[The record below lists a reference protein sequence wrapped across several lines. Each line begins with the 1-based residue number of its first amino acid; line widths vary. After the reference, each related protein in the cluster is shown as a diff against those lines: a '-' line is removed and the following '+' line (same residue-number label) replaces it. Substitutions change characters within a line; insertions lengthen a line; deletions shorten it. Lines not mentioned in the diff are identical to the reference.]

1 MEAEPVTDAKRVL
14 WLTGVGHGT
23 GHAWELVF
31 PAVAIPMAADLG
43 LSFEAAIELA
53 FPLYLFFGLG
63 APLAGYLTD
72 HLGGRRVLLLCLGLG
87 GLSGLWV
94 AGASGTA
101 SLMIAFAGL
110 GLAASFYHP
119 AGLALLSHRFSKTT
133 GRALGIN
140 GMAGNVGI
148 ALTPVLAGAIA
159 SLWGWRW
166 AYVFFALPG
175 LLGAVV
181 FFLWGFEDGPEHHER
196 RPEAPHVR
204 TDWVAVGLL
213 VFAML
218 AAGLAY
224 RIHTLVVPALLQE
237 RLPGLE
243 AFVAGLPG
251 ADKLSSVRNLGATF
265 LTSLAYL
272 MGLLGQWI
280 GGRIADSRS
289 LVLSYVSFHL
299 GALPLVLIAG
309 FAFGPAL
316 VVVLFLY
323 LFFAFGMQPAE
334 NSLVAK
340 MSPPHLRGRAYAAK
354 FVITFGLGS
363 LGAYVVKGLVPVGG
377 LGASL
382 VASAGLEVL
391 LVLSGLLLYVR
402 LRATGRRL

>member
-1 MEAEPVTDAKRVL
+1 MEGEVGTEARRVL
-14 WLTGVGHGT
+14 WLTGVGHGL

-31 PAVAIPMAADLG
+31 PAVAIPMAAELG
-43 LSFEAAIELA
+43 LSFEQAVELA
-53 FPLYLFFGLG
+53 FPLYLCFGLG

-72 HLGGRRVLLLCLGLG
+72 HLGGRRVLLLCLSLG

-94 AGASGTA
+94 AGAEGTA
-101 SLMIAFAGL
+101 SLMLAFAGL
-110 GLAASFYHP
+110 GLAASLYHP

-166 AYVFFALPG
+166 AYVFLALPG
-175 LLGAVV
+175 LLGAVI
-181 FFLWGFEDGPEHHER
+181 FFLWGFEDGPEHHEQ
-196 RPEAPHVR
+196 RPEAQR
-204 TDWVAVGLL
+204 TATDWWAVGLL
-213 VFAML
+213 VFAMM

-237 RLPGLE
+237 RLPELE
-243 AFVAGLPG
+243 RFVARLPG
-251 ADKLSSVRNLGATF
+251 ADALTSVRNLGATF

-272 MGLLGQWI
+272 MGLVGQWI

-289 LVLSYVSFHL
+289 LVLSYVGFHL

-316 VVVLFLY
+316 VLVLFLY

-340 MSPPHLRGRAYAAK
+340 MSPPHLRGRAYAGK
-354 FVITFGLGS
+354 FVITFGIGA
-363 LGAYVVKGLVPVGG
+363 LGAYVVKGLAPFGG

-382 VASAGLEVL
+382 VASAGLEL
-391 LVLSGLLLYVR
+391 ALVGAGTLLY
-402 LRATGRRL
+402 LRQRAQGRAL

>member
-1 MEAEPVTDAKRVL
+1 MTADSASDQRRIL
-14 WLTGVGHGT
+14 WLTGVGHGL

-43 LSFEAAIELA
+43 LSFGETLELA
-53 FPLYLFFGLG
+53 FPLYLLFGLG

-72 HLGGRRVLLLCLGLG
+72 RLGGRRVLLLCLGLG
-87 GLSGLWV
+87 GLSGLLL
-94 AGASGTA
+94 AMTSGRLP
-101 SLMIAFAGL
+101 LMLAFGGL
-110 GLAASFYHP
+110 GLAASLYHP
-119 AGLALLSHRFSKTT
+119 AGLGLLSHRFPKNT
-133 GRALGIN
+133 GWALGIN

-148 ALTPVLAGAIA
+148 ALTPVLAGACA

-166 AYVFFALPG
+166 AYVLFSVPG
-175 LLGAVV
+175 LVGAL
-181 FFLWGFEDGPEHHER
+181 FFLYWRFEDGPENDPPQSVGER
-196 RPEAPHVR
+196 API
-204 TDWVAVGLL
+204 DWTAIGLL
-213 VFAML
+213 MFAMM

-243 AFVAGLPG
+243 ALVAGLPG
-251 ADKLSSVRNLGATF
+251 ASSLSSVKNLGATF
-265 LTSLAYL
+265 LTSAAYM

-280 GGRIADSRS
+280 GGKIADSRS
-289 LVLSYVSFHL
+289 LILSYIAFHL
-299 GALPLVLIAG
+299 GALPLVLVAA

-340 MSPPHLRGRAYAAK
+340 MSPPRFRGRAYAAK
-354 FVITFGLGS
+354 FVVTFGIGS
-363 LGAYVVKGLVPVGG
+363 LGTYVVRGLEPVGG

-382 VASAGLEVL
+382 GASAGLELVL
-391 LVLSGLLLYVR
+391 LASATWLWLR
-402 LRATGRRL
+402 LRRKGRLL